1 MHLIWYI
8 IIVIILIILIVS
20 ITLLVTYYFV
30 NKYYTISEKEEN
42 KINELLENYS
52 DKEMEYYN
60 KLSSKE
66 QEDILKI
73 EEEVQNSNNNTS
85 VIPQRFKILLANN
98 SIANK
103 RVIINKIKEY
113 DDMSTYSSE
122 SDKLNNY
129 INVVSE
135 IPFGIY
141 YKIEQNSISEYLHSV
156 LQELNNKIYGH
167 NDTKQQIMRIL
178 SQFMVNPNAK
188 GYAIG
193 IQGSMGVGKTK
204 LIKDGVASV
213 LKYPFA
219 FVSLGGMSNSSYLK
233 GHSYTYVGS
242 RYGKIVEEIIKA
254 KVMNPIFF
262 FDELDKVSNTYDGDD
277 IINTLIHLTDTTQ
290 NDSFTDN
297 YLEEIKLDL
306 SKSLMFFTFNDIEKI
321 NPILRDRMIIIKVDK
336 YKLADKIELS
346 KNYLIK
352 DICKSYNISENDII
366 IDNKEIEYIVN
377 KTTEEDGVRNL
388 QRNINNIYSHINM
401 HRFIKMP
408 NDKIIEFPFT
418 ITREVI
424 DKYLMKQEDNRNNL
438 SLYL

>member
-1 MHLIWYI
+1 MHYIWYI
-8 IIVIILIILIVS
+8 VIAIILIILIVA
-20 ITLLVTYYFV
+20 ITLFLVYYYV
-30 NKYYTISEKEEN
+30 NKYYIISKKEEE

-52 DKEMEYYN
+52 ENEMEYYN

-73 EEEVQNSNNNTS
+73 EEEIQNSNKIS

-98 SIANK
+98 SITNK

-129 INVVSE
+129 INVACE

-141 YKIEQNSISEYLHSV
+141 YKIEQDSISEYLPTV
-156 LQELNNKIYGH
+156 LEELNKKIYGH
-167 NDTKQQIMRIL
+167 NDTKQQIIRIL

-204 LIKDGVASV
+204 LIKDGVANV

-219 FVSLGGMSNSSYLK
+219 FISLGGMSDSSYLK

-262 FDELDKVSNTYDGDD
+262 FDELDKVSDTYEGDD

-290 NDSFTDN
+290 NDSFTDK

-306 SKSLMFFTFNDIEKI
+306 SKSLMFFTFNNIEKI

-346 KNYLIK
+346 KNHLIK
-352 DICKSYNISENDII
+352 DICKSYNISENDIL
-366 IDNKEIEYIVN
+366 IDDKEIEYIIN

-401 HRFIKMP
+401 HRFIKMA
-408 NDKIIEFPFT
+408 NDKTIEFPFK

-424 DKYLMKQEDNRNNL
+424 DKYLLKREDNLNNL

>member
-1 MHLIWYI
+1 M
-8 IIVIILIILIVS
+8 IILIILIVS

-366 IDNKEIEYIVN
+366 IDNKEIEYIIN